1 MKKQIIALGFSC
13 LLTQISHAATL
24 QPQEMARMQTLS
36 AQLNVPMS
44 EINEAVSQADFRQ
57 EVLDAYKRPAESK
70 PWYQYEA
77 LFLTEKRI
85 QDGATFWKEHAA
97 TLARAE
103 RTYQVPASVIVAIL
117 GVETFYG
124 NKMGQHPILDS
135 LYTLSFNHPTRTDF
149 FSKEFVNYI
158 KLGYQQGWDLKMK
171 QGSYAGAMG
180 MGQFMPSSY
189 LAYAVDFDGDGHIDL
204 FNSADDAI
212 GSVANYF
219 HIHGWKMGEPVAEK
233 AALATPQASALVE
246 AKVTQKKTWAQLQ
259 AAGVRVAQPLPAATP
274 VTLLAYEQAS
284 YVDYWVARHNL
295 YVITRYNQSPLYAMA
310 VNDLSK
316 AISKQYDG
324 Q

>member
-1 MKKQIIALGFSC
+1 MKKSLLALGFSL
-13 LLTQISHAATL
+13 LLTQVAHSATL
-24 QPQEMARMQTLS
+24 SADQSVRLQTLS

-44 EINEAVSQADFRQ
+44 EIKEAVTQADFRQ

-77 LFLTEKRI
+77 LFLTDKRI
-85 QDGATFWKEHAA
+85 HDGAVFWKEHAA
-97 TLARAE
+97 ALARAE
-103 RTYQVPASVIVAIL
+103 KVYQVPANVIVAIL

-124 NKMGQHPILDS
+124 TKMGQHPILDS
-135 LYTLSFNHPTRTDF
+135 LYTLSFYHPTRTDF

-171 QGSYAGAMG
+171 LGSYAGAMG

-204 FNSADDAI
+204 FNSPDDAI

-233 AALATPQASALVE
+233 AQLTNPQAAALVE
-246 AKVTQKKTWAQLQ
+246 KRVTQKKTWSDLQ
-259 AAGVRVAQPLPAATP
+259 AAGVRLATGLPATTP
-274 VTLLAYEQAS
+274 VTLLAYEQES

-316 AISKQYDG
+316 AILKQYAG